1 MQRLY
6 DRILERNGLRV
17 RHPNR
22 ELHKVMKTHGIRKFT
37 ITQMKKAQLDYSD
50 REFLVGHK
58 VSRGLDNNYDRTSE
72 DDRLSQYLKAMDLL
86 TISPENRLRKL
97 VAEQDYTIQNRMKEK
112 DEQIEQLTKQ
122 VDEMKETQE
131 ELKVLLRNSKKLKE
145 MLTI

>member
-6 DRILERNGLRV
+6 DRILERNEFRV

-58 VSRGLDNNYDRTSE
+58 VSRGLDNNYDTTSE
-72 DDRLSQYLKAMDLL
+72 DDRLEQYLKAIDLL
-86 TISPENRLRKL
+86 TISPENRLRKQ
-97 VAEQDYTIQNRMKEK
+97 VAEQDYTIQTKMKEK
-112 DEQIEQLTKQ
+112 DEQIQEPIRQMAQLR
-122 VDEMKETQE
+122 ESQE
-131 ELKVLLRNSKKLKE
+131 NMKVLLRNVGKLKK
-145 MLTI
+145 